1 VLAKA
6 EYVNQK
12 YFGYPPTSIKN
23 GGKLNGVMFEG
34 VIAF

>member
-1 VLAKA
+1 M
-6 EYVNQK
+6 NQK

-23 GGKLNGVMFEG
+23 GGKFNGVMFEG